1 MLRFWH
7 LLFDSTAFLTE
18 FRIAMVL
25 RDMDLW
31 RRTCHRHAESKGE
44 KPEVTTHFLSNVSS
58 STLVSNLKKNSP
70 EWGISENI
78 MASLILKTPSGKWR
92 RCLWEYSDRESARD
106 WFCGLHTWLWALISS
121 TAQFQVKEA
130 KAVLGQHL
138 TWVLRAGSQNGVQW
152 HFLGQQELT
161 LFLNSE
167 RPVRED
173 KGYLPS
179 NT

>member
-1 MLRFWH
+1 MPQ
-7 LLFDSTAFLTE
+7 
-18 FRIAMVL
+18 
-25 RDMDLW
+25 
-31 RRTCHRHAESKGE
+31 TCRKQGWEHWSHYSFSFKCILIHTCFKSE
-44 KPEVTTHFLSNVSS
+44 KEEPWVRYQWKHN
-58 STLVSNLKKNSP
+58 
-70 EWGISENI
+70 GII
-78 MASLILKTPSGKWR
+78 HTKTPSGKWQ
-92 RCLWEYSDRESARD
+92 RCLWEYGDRESARD
-106 WFCGLHTWLWALISS
+106 WFCGFHTWLWALISS

-130 KAVLGQHL
+130 KAVLGRCL

-179 NT
+179 NA